1 MEIHQ
6 FKYFVAVAE
15 TGGFSK
21 AAKRCYVTQPSL
33 SQQII
38 KLEQELGH
46 ELFERLGR
54 RVILTEAGKA
64 LLPRARN
71 ILRETTY
78 IKTGMMSEMDSC
90 AGVLSVGFIPTI
102 APYLLPG
109 TLKRC
114 ALQLPEAEIVVN
126 ENLTSNLLQS
136 LTTLDIDL
144 AILSLPLD
152 SKLINTEKL
161 FDDPLVLA
169 VSRDHRLASKKSV
182 NIGDLR
188 RIPFIALDEEHC
200 LGEQIKNFCYER
212 QVSPQILCRTW
223 NLSTIQHC
231 VSYGNGIALVPRMM
245 VLTDSSNECV
255 YRNIRGQAPSRA
267 IAAAWHKERKL
278 SGLAREF
285 ISILMDEHKNLAAHG
300 DNPRGRGWRR

>member
-21 AAKRCYVTQPSL
+21 AAKRCYVAQPSL

-71 ILRETTY
+71 ILRETNY
-78 IKTGMMSEMDSC
+78 IKTGMVSELDSC

-114 ALQLPEAEIVVN
+114 SLQLPEAEIAVN
-126 ENLTSNLLQS
+126 ENLTPNLLQS

-144 AILSLPLD
+144 AIMSLPIE
-152 SKLINTEKL
+152 SKLINTESL
-161 FDDPLVLA
+161 FNDPLVLA
-169 VSRDHRLASKKSV
+169 VSRDHELASKKSV
-182 NIGDLR
+182 NVADLKH
-188 RIPFIALDEEHC
+188 IPFIALDEEHC
-200 LGEQIKNFCYER
+200 LGEQIKNFCYEK

-231 VSYGNGIALVPRMM
+231 VSYGNGIALVPEMM
-245 VLTDSSNECV
+245 VLADSSVDCV
-255 YRNIRGQAPSRA
+255 YRNIRGQSPSRA
-267 IAAAWHKERKL
+267 VVAAWHKERKP
-278 SGLAREF
+278 SRLAREF
-285 ISILMDEHKNLAAHG
+285 ISILKDEHERLTG
-300 DNPRGRGWRR
+300 DR